1 MDAFE
6 VLPMMVVFMI
16 PIVAIIGGITA
27 GIIKSVHRQRLLELA
42 QKERI
47 AAIERGLDPDKLPA
61 LNLPPELLSG
71 PKNGLTFEQKQ
82 LRRSQNLLIWG
93 LILFLGGLA
102 LGIGL
107 AFAESDPGS
116 WIAGTLLAGVG
127 LALLISSRV
136 VRPEREMPPRAGS
149 SP

>member
-27 GIIKSVHRQRLLELA
+27 GIVKSVHRQRLLELA

-47 AAIERGLDPDKLPA
+47 AAIERGIDPDKLPA

-82 LRRSQNLLIWG
+82 LRRSQNLMIWG
-93 LILFLGGLA
+93 LVLFLFGAA
-102 LGIGL
+102 LGIGI
-107 AFAESDPGS
+107 AVANGDPEG
-116 WIAGTLLAGVG
+116 WVAGFIFAGVG
-127 LALLISSRV
+127 LALLISARV
-136 VRPEREMPPRAGS
+136 VRPERETPPRVGS

>member
-1 MDAFE
+1 MDFFG
-6 VLPMMVVFMI
+6 VLPMVVLFTI

-47 AAIERGLDPDKLPA
+47 AAIERGLDPEKLPA
-61 LNLPPELLSG
+61 LNLPPEAICT

-82 LRRSQNLLIWG
+82 LRRSHNLLIWG
-93 LILFLGGLA
+93 LVLFLFGSA
-102 LGIGL
+102 LGVGIAVANGDPEGWV
-107 AFAESDPGS
+107 AGFIFAG
-116 WIAGTLLAGVG
+116 IG

-136 VRPEREMPPRAGS
+136 VRPEREVRPER
-149 SP
+149 